1 MLPVEPFAH
10 LFLLPRQL
18 RMHFLATSL
27 TVAALIAHA
36 LLGCCWH
43 HAHVEAPSSSTTE
56 ATIKPVVH
64 GDHVHF
70 HASSES
76 DHESTPPDHEHDRQG
91 CDDGA
96 CTFAAANRTSDVNIS
111 IAAACQGADA
121 FVPCFLPTGA
131 DQLQHSFEAHR
142 RPPDLTARHCALY
155 LSLRTL
161 RI

>member
-1 MLPVEPFAH
+1 
-10 LFLLPRQL
+10 
-18 RMHFLATSL
+18 MHFLATSL

-43 HAHVEAPSSSTTE
+43 HAHAEALGRATTR
-56 ATIKPVVH
+56 AAIKPVVH

-70 HASSES
+70 HASSEG
-76 DHESTPPDHEHDRQG
+76 DHESTPPDHEHDQQG
-91 CDDGA
+91 CKDGA
-96 CTFAAANRTSDVNIS
+96 CTFAAANRASDVDNS
-111 IAAACQGADA
+111 IAAACQGADP

-131 DQLQHSFEAHR
+131 DQLQHSFTAHR
-142 RPPDLTARHCALY
+142 RPPDLKAGHCALY